1 MSTVAQIEVELW
13 LAPQKGAPK
22 QSLVN
27 FVLNDVDMDLV
38 AKAEDMSLTVF
49 LRRLHVGTVNIVFGN
64 GDSQNLK
71 QKINDGFKRQETMV
85 NAWLAGKK
93 IQLAR
98 DLFKIFKLTQLKLD
112 YYDDYLYI
120 GMMPVLQ

>member
-49 LRRLHVGTVNIVFGN
+49 LRRLHV
-64 GDSQNLK
+64 
-71 QKINDGFKRQETMV
+71 
-85 NAWLAGKK
+85 
-93 IQLAR
+93 
-98 DLFKIFKLTQLKLD
+98 
-112 YYDDYLYI
+112 
-120 GMMPVLQ
+120 

>member
-13 LAPQKGAPK
+13 LAPKKGAPK

-64 GDSQNLK
+64 GDS
-71 QKINDGFKRQETMV
+71 
-85 NAWLAGKK
+85 
-93 IQLAR
+93 
-98 DLFKIFKLTQLKLD
+98 
-112 YYDDYLYI
+112 
-120 GMMPVLQ
+120 

>member
-49 LRRLHVGTVNIVFGN
+49 LRRLHVGNVNIVFGN
-64 GDSQNLK
+64 GDS
-71 QKINDGFKRQETMV
+71 
-85 NAWLAGKK
+85 
-93 IQLAR
+93 
-98 DLFKIFKLTQLKLD
+98 
-112 YYDDYLYI
+112 
-120 GMMPVLQ
+120 